1 MDIAQHIADRSLT
14 VSDVARRAN
23 LPVSRVSEI
32 VSGDE
37 ASLSEIRK
45 ISKAIRVPLS
55 SIGRPESTEDQ
66 STSKLLLRQT

>member
-45 ISKAIRVPLS
+45 Y
-55 SIGRPESTEDQ
+55 Q
-66 STSKLLLRQT
+66 RQYVFR